1 MELILISQDNLKVML
16 SENDLQKYNIE
27 SDELDYSKL
36 LTRNI
41 LKSILNEAKT
51 LTGFDTEGQ
60 RYFIQVFTS
69 PHGGCELFITKG
81 EEENFMTET
90 EKTTPQKVVRSYSSL
105 YSFDSFPTLVRACR
119 RLYESGCVADA
130 VTYRDICGKYYLSL
144 SHKTLSPYT
153 RLDKFT
159 FLQEYGK
166 RETGDSFN
174 MYIEEYG
181 TLICK
186 NSIEILGVL

>member
-1 MELILISQDNLKVML
+1 MELILISQDNLKIML
-16 SENDLQKYNIE
+16 SENDLQKYHIE

-41 LKSILNEAKT
+41 IKSILSEAKT

-60 RYFIQVFTS
+60 RYFVQVFTS

-81 EEENFMTET
+81 EEEDFMTEA
-90 EKTTPQKVVRSYSSL
+90 EKNTPQKNLKSYTSL
-105 YSFDSFPTLVRACR
+105 YSFDSFHTLVLACR
-119 RLYESGCVADA
+119 RLLDTGCIAEA
-130 VTYRDICGKYYLSL
+130 KTYRDICGKYYLCL

-159 FLQEYGK
+159 FLHEYGK
-166 RETGDSFN
+166 RENSENFN
-174 MYIEEYG
+174 MYIQEYG
-181 TLICK
+181 TLICN
-186 NSIEILGVL
+186 NSVEILGVL